1 MSLSVPDAA
10 GSPAQDNSHFYFLL
24 EFASGGDMFNAVE
37 EHNTFPE
44 EWCRFYVA
52 EIALALE
59 HIHKLGF
66 MYR

>member
-1 MSLSVPDAA
+1 
-10 GSPAQDNSHFYFLL
+10 
-24 EFASGGDMFNAVE
+24 MFNAVE